1 MQKKNRNREINFKIN
16 PRLTQLDGE
25 ARSWTHTIWPQS
37 LALQSSHSVHAL
49 NNYTKI
55 YHYSHFGKTKVPINL
70 FSFPDSQSQWKNL
83 WTLHFLRNAF
93 LFLRLSLPC
102 PPLSFLLISSFFL
115 PFFSLSF
122 EKTSTVWHKYDALL
136 TFSSQCQ
143 RRKNFSAETRF
154 LAH

>member
-1 MQKKNRNREINFKIN
+1 MKQGFEPTPHSLRV
-16 PRLTQLDGE
+16 
-25 ARSWTHTIWPQS
+25 

-55 YHYSHFGKTKVPINL
+55 YPYSHFDKTKVRMNL

-83 WTLHFLRNAF
+83 WTLHLVRNAYYSF
-93 LFLRLSLPC
+93 LSPFFPASSLSL
-102 PPLSFLLISSFFL
+102 LLISSLISYFFL
-115 PFFSLSF
+115 PFFSLSL
-122 EKTSTVWHKYDALL
+122 EKTSTVWHKYGALL

-143 RRKNFSAETRF
+143 RKRNFSAEIWF